1 MLLSVIIIEEQA
13 NLVALTSYAYGEIKI
28 LGNDKTE
35 WERNGKL
42 SPLPWNE
49 ERSGRENYHGN

>member
-1 MLLSVIIIEEQA
+1 VIIIEEQA